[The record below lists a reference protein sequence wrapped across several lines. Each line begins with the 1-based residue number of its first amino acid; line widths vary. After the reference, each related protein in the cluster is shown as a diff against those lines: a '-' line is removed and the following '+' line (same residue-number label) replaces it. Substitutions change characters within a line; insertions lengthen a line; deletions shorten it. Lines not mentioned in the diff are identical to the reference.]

1 MLQFTAGLVHFVMT
15 YNFTL
20 NSLALKNENFNIL
33 ELLPVY
39 SMVIDLTKPVARYFK
54 LLLVLAV
61 DR

>member
-20 NSLALKNENFNIL
+20 YSLARKNENFNIL

-39 SMVIDLTKPVARYFK
+39 SMVIDLTKQDSACSCS
-54 LLLVLAV
+54 
-61 DR
+61 